1 MRKKS
6 HLSLAGYIVDVID
19 KDMITHPLA
28 FRFGSLEPDLVPTFI
43 TTKHRIDLTFYKL
56 EKKIKKVLEEYDS
69 SKGLTIGLS
78 KDLGVITH
86 YLADY
91 FTFPHNIE
99 YPGTMTEHIHYEAEL
114 KDNFLLFIEH
124 VKEAQIQFQN
134 VVLNSAEEICSF
146 IRKCH
151 DEYIHAVKSI
161 QNDCT
166 YILKI
171 CAQVIGAIL
180 HLLQQGTSSIE
191 TNCDEHFSVV

>member
-19 KDMITHPLA
+19 KDMIAHPLA

-114 KDNFLLFIEH
+114 KVNFMLFIEH
-124 VKEAQIQFQN
+124 VKEAQIHFQN
-134 VVLNSAEEICSF
+134 VVLNSAEEICNF

-161 QNDCT
+161 QNDCN

-180 HLLQQGTSSIE
+180 HLLQQGTG
-191 TNCDEHFSVV
+191 CQMA

>member
-19 KDMITHPLA
+19 DNMIAHPLA

-56 EKKIKKVLEEYDS
+56 EKKIRKVIEEYDS

-114 KDNFLLFIEH
+114 RDSFRLFVKH
-124 VKEAQIQFQN
+124 MKEAQTHFQN
-134 VVLNSAEEICSF
+134 VTLNSAEEICAF

-151 DEYIHAVKSI
+151 EEYIHAVKSI

-166 YILKI
+166 YILQI

-180 HLLQQGTSSIE
+180 QLLQQNSRHLGCQI
-191 TNCDEHFSVV
+191 

>member
-19 KDMITHPLA
+19 DNMITHPLA

-69 SKGLTIGLS
+69 SKGMTIGLS

-99 YPGTMTEHIHYEAEL
+99 YSGTMTEHIHYEAEL
-114 KDNFLLFIEH
+114 KDNFRMFIEH
-124 VKEAQIQFQN
+124 VKEARIQFQN
-134 VVLNSAEEICSF
+134 VVLNSAEEICVF

-151 DEYIHAVKSI
+151 EEYIHAVKSI

-180 HLLQQGTSSIE
+180 HLLQQGPGSLGCE
-191 TNCDEHFSVV
+191 MA

>member
-6 HLSLAGYIVDVID
+6 HLSLAGYIVDVVD
-19 KDMITHPLA
+19 PNMITHPLA

-43 TTKHRIDLTFYKL
+43 TTKHRIDLTFPKL
-56 EKKIKKVLEEYDS
+56 EKKIVRVLNEYDGS
-69 SKGLTIGLS
+69 RGLTVGLT
-78 KDLGVITH
+78 KDLGIITH

-91 FTFPHNIE
+91 FTFPHNLE

-114 KDNFLLFIEH
+114 MDSF
-124 VKEAQIQFQN
+124 KEFVERMKAGACQFKE
-134 VVLNSAEEICSF
+134 VALCSAEEICAF

-166 YILKI
+166 YILQI
-171 CAQVIGAIL
+171 CVQVIGAIL
-180 HLLQQGTSSIE
+180 NLLQQRAVPI
-191 TNCDEHFSVV
+191 NQFQ